1 MKAQVTLFDKNGKYR
16 PVSTLVKIDSKEDF
30 IKRKEEIK
38 NEGIKKIMN
47 KRGWTRRELIEYNF
61 LTCKIRIYP
70 EEQE

>member
-70 EEQE
+70 EE